1 MGRNGKAHGQPWAN
15 AANAANGWLAV
26 FVLVVAVLAGCTVR
40 QGPGT
45 GTAGKPA
52 GTRSAAPEQTAT
64 SDARSPVA
72 RVPGSGA
79 KALFFGDS
87 WTTGYGA
94 TPVTRGY
101 AYLTGQA
108 LSWDYRVDGVNGTG
122 YLRAG
127 SDRTRTYLGRIS
139 ALAPD
144 RGMQVVVLQGG
155 LNDQSQGLGQ
165 LPEAAS
171 AAVDLLRAKYP
182 EAVIVMLG
190 PGAASLPADA
200 SLRAVDSI
208 LQLVAQRKG
217 LSYISP
223 LSAAWIT
230 PDNYSWVIDVAA
242 ARHPSTSGHAYLAR
256 RTAAALRAL
265 Q

>member
-1 MGRNGKAHGQPWAN
+1 MGENGKAHGRTWAN
-15 AANAANGWLAV
+15 AWLAV
-26 FVLVVAVLAGCTVR
+26 LILVVTGLAGCTVM
-40 QGPGT
+40 QSPGT
-45 GTAGKPA
+45 GTAGKSA
-52 GTRSAAPEQTAT
+52 GAKSAAPEQAATAAT
-64 SDARSPVA
+64 PAGPVA
-72 RVPGSGA
+72 RVPGNGA

-87 WTTGYGA
+87 WTAGYGA

-108 LSWDYRVDGVNGTG
+108 LGWDYKVNGVNGTG
-122 YLRAG
+122 YLKPG
-127 SDRTRTYLGRIS
+127 SHKTRTYLGRIG

-144 RGMQVVVLQGG
+144 SGMQVVVLQGG
-155 LNDQSQGLGQ
+155 LNDESQSLSQ
-165 LPEAAS
+165 LPDAAS

-190 PGAASLPADA
+190 PGAAILPADEN
-200 SLRAVDSI
+200 LRAVDSM

-217 LSYISP
+217 LAYISP

-230 PDNYSWVIDVAA
+230 PDNYSSVIDVAA
-242 ARHPSTSGHAYLAR
+242 AHHPSTTGHAYLAR
-256 RTAAALRAL
+256 RTVAALRAL